1 MLRLPEGGWFARVAT
16 GVPSRNCSAINSQA
30 DDVRKGKNEE
40 RKSYLDL
47 LVRNSCSAG
56 HHL

>member
-1 MLRLPEGGWFARVAT
+1 MLRLPEDVWFARVAT

-30 DDVRKGKNEE
+30 DDVSKDKNEE
-40 RKSYLDL
+40 GKSHQDL
-47 LVRNSCSAG
+47 LVRNSCSVG